1 MYDNQSLSHTMWEC
15 KYHIVWILKYRRRQT
30 ISGDLRKHLG
40 GIDHEA
46 RMAVVADGHGEI
58 EEDEEEIQREEE
70 QFDLVQAFDSF
81 AHETE
86 QLHGGGGRV
95 ACGRDDIEQGQGE
108 EDCRGGQKACG
119 HGPVA
124 QGLHGRRISR
134 LFPISSRTQA
144 ALVLALRAS

>member
-15 KYHIVWILKYRRRQT
+15 KYHIVWILKYRKKT
-30 ISGDLRKHLG
+30 IFGDLRKHLG

-46 RMAVVADGHGEI
+46 QMVVVADGHGEI
-58 EEDEEEIQREEE
+58 KEGEEEIHREEE
-70 QFDLVQAFDSF
+70 QFDLVQALDSV

-86 QLHGGGGRV
+86 QLHDCGGRV
-95 ACGRDDIEQGQGE
+95 ACGQDDIEQGQGD

-124 QGLHGRRISR
+124 QGLHGHRISR
-134 LFPISSRTQA
+134 FPIISRTQA
-144 ALVLALRAS
+144 ALVLALRA